1 MSETFKNF
9 EEFKEKYPQKAER
22 LLFDVEEGEWQ
33 NDYLEYYGSVSDYA
47 EYELEE
53 GWYIDL
59 GLSNMD
65 FRGAPN
71 PMDYINMEE
80 FGNALTSSW
89 DESCHY
95 QFSDDSI
102 VTTSCG
108 W

>member
-1 MSETFKNF
+1 
-9 EEFKEKYPQKAER
+9 
-22 LLFDVEEGEWQ
+22 
-33 NDYLEYYGSVSDYA
+33 
-47 EYELEE
+47 
-53 GWYIDL
+53 
-59 GLSNMD
+59 MD

-71 PMDYINMEE
+71 PMDYIDMER

-89 DESCHY
+89 DDSCHY